1 MRAPPRPVHTEP
13 RALAALRIHS
23 KQAYVAA
30 SARGS
35 NRSVRAGGR
44 KRNFYFNDT
53 IKFNIMTTELIETGK
68 SNRTGERN
76 RLPIRLGLT
85 LIEVLIATTITLLMM
100 LALAKGFQSLSN
112 TVSEGRSHLN
122 LSDKLRGMNELLRSD
137 LRGITTDG
145 STPQSALLPAGY
157 IKYYDGP
164 ISDSTAT
171 LFNQM
176 PIATEVE
183 NRISASRW
191 GDIDDILMFTAK
203 AGQGQVFR
211 GKVPHAL
218 LVISHAK
225 KPGNSL
231 PSWNAAQWQTAWNTD
246 VTISS
251 EYAEI
256 VWFMMPLNELNT
268 IDPSNPDNMVIDVIP
283 GVDRTGDGVPD
294 TDGMP
299 DRIALCRRVL
309 LIRPDLDISLPE
321 ILVTSF
327 FGTGSTTNRYVW
339 MQPLVPTLGTP
350 NTFRYMMQNPYQRC
364 DLSVRPQLVPLS
376 SGSSFVSV
384 QTNSIETLHLP
395 ENRFAHYGFP
405 VTGGTT
411 LPSLALSTE
420 FANPNAIS
428 YIAMTN
434 PIFASFATPTLA
446 TFRDRGF
453 LPSCFM
459 RTKPVINASGAITA
473 VPLLEEV
480 VSADVVAFDVKGFD
494 ASVKQLAHRGSDG
507 EWGVA
512 FSPTGGTPLDDNLDG
527 TANNTAEYNWPGS
540 DDLSLTPSDPG
551 YALQLAQIALTG
563 APSRAISGSG
573 AFVDAGWGGKVFNSN
588 HQTSTTPVRLNA
600 LTAAHIANIANFF
613 PSNLS
618 VLDKAG
624 TNLLPADS
632 LKLAGAHYSD
642 PTVHQVYQP
651 SFDTF
656 TTAYDFDGE
665 QLLRPTSGTGALIG
679 LVWQEGLRRL
689 GFTIAYGAADP
700 VFPLTDTKPPVSGR
714 LPSIQATIRV
724 QDFTAGNLQQI
735 SVLQDLNN

>member
-1 MRAPPRPVHTEP
+1 MA
-13 RALAALRIHS
+13 
-23 KQAYVAA
+23 
-30 SARGS
+30 
-35 NRSVRAGGR
+35 NDSVK
-44 KRNFYFNDT
+44 KREFHLED
-53 IKFNIMTTELIETGK
+53 KPGC
-68 SNRTGERN
+68 SQD
-76 RLPIRLGLT
+76 RLGLT

-100 LALAKGFQSLSN
+100 LALAKGFQALSN

-171 LFNQM
+171 LFNQL
-176 PIATEVE
+176 PLATEVE

-211 GKVPHAL
+211 GKVPWPL
-218 LVISHAK
+218 LVLNQINKSRKAV
-225 KPGNSL
+225 PPIPYTPPANWNSNQ
-231 PSWNAAQWQTAWNTD
+231 SWSID

-256 VWFMMPLNELNT
+256 VWFMLPLNEENT
-268 IDPSNPDNMVIDVIP
+268 INPSNPDNMVFDVIP
-283 GVDRTGDGVPD
+283 GVDRTGDGDPD
-294 TDGMP
+294 PDGMP

-321 ILVTSF
+321 DLINNF
-327 FGTGSTTNRYVW
+327 FGAGNTTDRYLW

-364 DLSVRPQLVPLS
+364 DLSVRPNLVSLS
-376 SGSSFVSV
+376 SGGNFVSV

-405 VTGGTT
+405 VSGGTT

-420 FANPNAIS
+420 FSNPNAAS
-428 YIAMTN
+428 YIAMTD
-434 PIFASFATPTLA
+434 PLFSSFVLPAATMTGAPTVP

-459 RTKPVINASGAITA
+459 RTKPVLDAAGAVTSI
-473 VPLLEEV
+473 VPLLEEI

-494 ASVKQLAHRGSDG
+494 ASVKQLAHPGSDG
-507 EWGVA
+507 QWGVA
-512 FSPTGGTPLDDNLDG
+512 LFDDVLGVPDSG
-527 TANNTAEYNWPGS
+527 AHSLTADFREASWPGS

-551 YALQLAQIALTG
+551 FALQLFDIAQATT
-563 APSRAISGSG
+563 APAISGSG
-573 AFVDAGWGGKVFNSN
+573 AFVDVGWGGKVFNSN
-588 HQTSTTPVRLNA
+588 LQRS
-600 LTAAHIANIANFF
+600 AAPFKFIELPADQLARIANFF

-624 TNLLPADS
+624 VTLLPAVS
-632 LKLAGAHYSD
+632 LKEAGARYTD

-651 SFDTF
+651 SFDTY

-665 QLLRPTSGTGALIG
+665 ELLGRDASRNIQVG
-679 LVWQEGLRRL
+679 LVWQEGRRRL
-689 GFTIAYGAADP
+689 GFAATTGAADP

-735 SVLQDLNN
+735 SVVQDLNN

>member
-1 MRAPPRPVHTEP
+1 MA
-13 RALAALRIHS
+13 
-23 KQAYVAA
+23 
-30 SARGS
+30 
-35 NRSVRAGGR
+35 NDSVR
-44 KRNFYFNDT
+44 KRESQFQLT
-53 IKFNIMTTELIETGK
+53 CT
-68 SNRTGERN
+68 SPSR
-76 RLPIRLGLT
+76 RLGLT
-85 LIEVLIATTITLLMM
+85 LIEVLMATTITLLMM

-112 TVSEGRSHLN
+112 TVSDGRSHLN

-171 LFNQM
+171 LFNQL
-176 PIATEVE
+176 PLATEVE

-211 GKVPHAL
+211 GKVPWAL
-218 LVISHAK
+218 LVLNQYK
-225 KPGNSL
+225 KTGTL
-231 PSWNAAQWQTAWNTD
+231 PPQWNNDPFNVNAWQTAWNTD

-256 VWFMMPLNELNT
+256 VWFMMPLNEENSINPLT
-268 IDPSNPDNMVIDVIP
+268 PDNMVFDVIP

-294 TDGMP
+294 PDGMP

-309 LIRPDLDISLPE
+309 LIRPDLDISLPANL
-321 ILVTSF
+321 INNF
-327 FGTGSTTNRYVW
+327 FGAGITTNRYVW
-339 MQPLVPTLGTP
+339 MQPLRPLVSDP
-350 NTFRYMMQNPYQRC
+350 NTFRFMMQYPYQRC
-364 DLSVRPQLVPLS
+364 DLSVRPSLVSLS
-376 SGSSFVSV
+376 GGSSFVSV

-405 VTGGTT
+405 VAGGTT
-411 LPSLALSTE
+411 LPALALSTE
-420 FANPNAIS
+420 LDNPNATS
-428 YIAMTN
+428 YIAMTDPLFN
-434 PIFASFATPTLA
+434 SFVLPAARTTGTPRVP

-459 RTKPVINASGAITA
+459 RTKPVANAAGEIIA
-473 VPLLEEV
+473 VPLLEEI

-494 ASVKQLAHRGSDG
+494 VSVKQLAHPGPDG

-512 FSPTGGTPLDDNLDG
+512 FNPTSGAPFDDNLDG
-527 TANNTAEYNWPGS
+527 VANNIAEYNWPGS
-540 DDLSLTPSDPG
+540 DDFSLTPSDPG
-551 YALQLAQIALTG
+551 YGLQLAQIALTG

-573 AFVDAGWGGKVFNSN
+573 AFVDVGWGGKTFNAVHLSR
-588 HQTSTTPVRLNA
+588 TTPVALNVLWST
-600 LTAAHIANIANFF
+600 LTLPQKANISSFF

-618 VLDKAG
+618 VLD
-624 TNLLPADS
+624 TNGADLLPADS

-651 SFDTF
+651 AFDTY

-665 QLLRPTSGTGALIG
+665 QLLRQTSGGGAFIG
-679 LVWQEGLRRL
+679 LAWQEGLRRF
-689 GFTIAYGAADP
+689 GFTTTYGLDDP
-700 VFPLTDTKPPVSGR
+700 VFPLTDTKPPVSGK
-714 LPSIQATIRV
+714 LPSIQVTIRV

-735 SVLQDLNN
+735 SVVQDLNN

>member
-1 MRAPPRPVHTEP
+1 MA
-13 RALAALRIHS
+13 
-23 KQAYVAA
+23 
-30 SARGS
+30 
-35 NRSVRAGGR
+35 NDSVK
-44 KRNFYFNDT
+44 KRDFHLKDNLGCSQD
-53 IKFNIMTTELIETGK
+53 
-68 SNRTGERN
+68 
-76 RLPIRLGLT
+76 RLGLT

-100 LALAKGFQSLSN
+100 LALAKGFQALSN

-171 LFNQM
+171 LFNQL
-176 PIATEVE
+176 PTATEVE
-183 NRISASRW
+183 NRLSASRW

-218 LVISHAK
+218 LVISQSK
-225 KPGNSL
+225 NTGNPL

-268 IDPSNPDNMVIDVIP
+268 IDPTNPDNMVFDVIP
-283 GVDRTGDGVPD
+283 GVDRTGDGDPD
-294 TDGMP
+294 PDGMP

-321 ILVTSF
+321 NLISNF

-339 MQPLVPTLGTP
+339 MQPLAPDTSNPTTIR
-350 NTFRYMMQNPYQRC
+350 NTFSFMMQYPYQRC

-376 SGSSFVSV
+376 SGGSFVSV

-411 LPSLALSTE
+411 LPALALSTE
-420 FANPNAIS
+420 FSNPDAS
-428 YIAMTN
+428 HYIAMTN
-434 PIFASFATPTLA
+434 PLFASFVTPPLA

-459 RTKPVINASGAITA
+459 RTKPVTNATGVITA
-473 VPLLEEV
+473 VPLLEEI

-494 ASVKQLAHRGSDG
+494 ASVKQLAHRGADG

-512 FSPTGGTPLDDNLDG
+512 FSPTGGVPLDDNLDG

-573 AFVDAGWGGKVFNSN
+573 AFVDVGWGGKTFNAV
-588 HQTSTTPVRLNA
+588 HPTGTTPVALNVLWST
-600 LTAAHIANIANFF
+600 LTLPQKANISSFF

-618 VLDKAG
+618 VLD
-624 TNLLPADS
+624 TNGANLFPADS

-651 SFDTF
+651 SFDTY

-665 QLLRPTSGTGALIG
+665 QLLRPTTGTGELIG
-679 LVWQEGLRRL
+679 LVWQEGRRRL
-689 GFTIAYGAADP
+689 GFAAATGAADP

-735 SVLQDLNN
+735 SVVQDLNN